1 METEKDKR
9 KAIIQ
14 DMAKL
19 LKSLMKCR
27 LTFYLNF
34 IFILNY
40 YNRGKTRR

>member
-19 LKSLMKCR
+19 LKSLMKCKLKISK
-27 LTFYLNF
+27 LT
-34 IFILNY
+34 IF
-40 YNRGKTRR
+40 NRGKTRR